1 MTRTTNS
8 KPGSH
13 TDKAERYVLR
23 LYVAG
28 TTARSMVAIDNL
40 RKICDKHLHDPYDLE
55 VIDIYQHPEI
65 AGKAQ
70 IIAAP
75 TLVKLAPGPVSRVI
89 GDLSNEEKVLFVLN
103 IASQVAYGS

>member
-1 MTRTTNS
+1 MTGTS
-8 KPGSH
+8 HIKPGSS
-13 TDKAERYVLR
+13 TEEDGRYVLR

-28 TTARSMVAIDNL
+28 TTARSMVAINNL
-40 RKICDKHLHDPYDLE
+40 RNICDKHLQNLYDLE
-55 VIDIYQHPEI
+55 IIDIYQHPEI

-75 TLVKLAPGPVSRVI
+75 TLVKLAPGPVCRVI

-103 IASQVAYGS
+103 VPSRVAYGS

>member
-1 MTRTTNS
+1 MTS
-8 KPGSH
+8 PIHIEAGSH
-13 TDKAERYVLR
+13 TDEEGCYVLR

-28 TTARSMVAIDNL
+28 TTARSMVAINNL
-40 RKICDKHLHDPYDLE
+40 RNICNKHFQNPYDLE
-55 VIDIYQHPEI
+55 IIDIYQHPEI

-75 TLVKLAPGPVSRVI
+75 TLVKLAPGPVCRVI

-103 IASQVAYGS
+103 VPSRVAYGF